1 MMDYPPEK
9 GGALILKWGEGGGW
23 EPQFENLTFQKI
35 IFIYFFRV

>member
-9 GGALILKWGEGGGW
+9 GGALILKWGGGRW

-35 IFIYFFRV
+35 TFIYLFRV